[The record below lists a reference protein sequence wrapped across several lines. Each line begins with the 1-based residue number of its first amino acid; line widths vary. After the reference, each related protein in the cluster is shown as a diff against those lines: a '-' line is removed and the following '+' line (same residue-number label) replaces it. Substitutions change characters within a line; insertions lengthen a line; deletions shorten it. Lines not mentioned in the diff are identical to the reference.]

1 MDEEQLI
8 KLMNENGFTE
18 KEIGKLLLT
27 AEKYPATLEW
37 VVREFAR
44 FFKGFVV
51 ALLIISAVFCIPT
64 FSASSDVVMKLFM
77 FTVYIIVMFVSY
89 KLYALNYI
97 FKCHGFMKVLNQ
109 KYKEAESDE

>member
-8 KLMNENGFTE
+8 KLMNENGFTK

-37 VVREFAR
+37 VLREFAR
-44 FFKGFVV
+44 HFKPFVITLFIV
-51 ALLIISAVFCIPT
+51 SALCCIPI
-64 FSASSDVVMKLFM
+64 FSSENDAAIGFILFTIYA
-77 FTVYIIVMFVSY
+77 FIIFVAYRMYSV
-89 KLYALNYI
+89 NYM
-97 FKCHGFMKVLNQ
+97 FKCHKLVKVLKR

>member
-18 KEIGKLLLT
+18 KEVGKLLLT
-27 AEKYPATLEW
+27 AENYPASLEW

-44 FFKGFVV
+44 IFKSFVV
-51 ALLIISAVFCIPT
+51 ALLILSAIFCIPT
-64 FSASSDVVMKLFM
+64 FSASSDAVMKLCM
-77 FTVYIIVMFVSY
+77 FTVYIIVIFVSY
-89 KLYALNYI
+89 KLYALNYM
-97 FKCHGFMKVLNQ
+97 FKCHRFMKVLNQ

>member
-8 KLMNENGFTE
+8 KLINENGFTK

-44 FFKGFVV
+44 HFKAFTLT
-51 ALLIISAVFCIPT
+51 LLITSAVFCIPM
-64 FSASSDVVMKLFM
+64 FSSEDDVGVKLFM
-77 FTVYIIVMFVSY
+77 FTVYVFVMFGAC
-89 KLYALNYI
+89 KIYAINYMA
-97 FKCHGFMKVLNQ
+97 KCHSFMKVLKN
-109 KYKEAESDE
+109 KYKEAEGDE